1 MEGNDLVAD
10 LDAFLASHE
19 AELVEFRRDLHA
31 NPETGYNEHRTTR
44 RVALRLAA
52 AGLRP
57 VILPKGTGL
66 IVDVGTDVYAE
77 RSVVA
82 LRADIDALPMADE
95 KNVPYMSTVP
105 GVCHAC
111 GHDVHTTILLG
122 TGLFLA
128 QQAAAGLLPGRVRL
142 IFQPSEELGTGA
154 LDVLAAGGLAS
165 VGRAF
170 ALHCDPRLDAGQ
182 LGVRTG
188 AITAACDKVTVRV
201 TGPGGHTARPHLTAD
216 LVFAL
221 GKIVTELPAALSRR
235 VDPRSSLSL
244 VWGHVS
250 AGSAPNA
257 IPDVGV
263 VTGTVRTLDD
273 EAWHGAPDL
282 LKELI
287 SGVASA
293 YGVTAELDY
302 ERNVPPTV
310 NDPESAAI
318 FAAAGT
324 AVLGEGGVVHT
335 PQSLGGEDF
344 AWVLESVPG
353 ALARLG
359 TRVPGSADQFDLHQP
374 TFDVDERAIGVGVK
388 VMAATAFTA
397 LWDEGAAQPVPPAQ
411 SASPR
416 RPDAYSASVRRPDAY
431 SASARRPD
439 AHPAGAYPAGAYPAE
454 AYPAEAYPPD
464 AYPPV
469 TSGSDAYPAEAYQSE
484 AYPPDA
490 YPVGAA
496 PAEAY
501 QATREAYPA
510 PHGDAYSAP
519 RDASPDAY
527 PAPGDAFSAAS
538 ADSYQPSDVYSA
550 GVYKPS
556 AHPSDLYPA
565 TVQSV
570 QPQQYR
576 QPRQYRQPQSPR
588 AVGA

>member
-10 LDAFLASHE
+10 LDAFLTSHE

-57 VILPKGTGL
+57 AILPKGTGL
-66 IVDVGTDVYAE
+66 IVDIGTDIYAE

-95 KNVPYMSTVP
+95 KGVPYASTVP

-142 IFQPSEELGTGA
+142 LFQPAEELGTGA
-154 LDVLAAGGLAS
+154 LDVLAAGGLSS

-170 ALHCDPRLDAGQ
+170 ALHCDPRLDAGL

-250 AGSAPNA
+250 AGNAPNA
-257 IPDVGV
+257 IPDVGIV
-263 VTGTVRTLDD
+263 SGTIRTLDD

-287 SGVASA
+287 DTVALA

-310 NDPESAAI
+310 NDPESAAM
-318 FAAAGT
+318 FTAAGT
-324 AVLGEGGVVHT
+324 AVLGPGGVVHT

-344 AWVLESVPG
+344 AWLLESVPG

-374 TFDVDERAIGVGVK
+374 TFDVDERAIGVGVR
-388 VMAATAFTA
+388 VLAATAITA
-397 LWDEGAAQPVPPAQ
+397 LWDETAAQPTPPSPSR
-411 SASPR
+411 SAGTYPADAYPP
-416 RPDAYSASVRRPDAY
+416 PDAYPSD
-431 SASARRPD
+431 
-439 AHPAGAYPAGAYPAE
+439 
-454 AYPAEAYPPD
+454 AYPPD
-464 AYPPV
+464 AYSPATHPAIAGAAPD
-469 TSGSDAYPAEAYQSE
+469 SFQPDAYQPDAYQPDAYQPDGRQLGIRPSDPYPSDAYPPSPRQPG
-484 AYPPDA
+484 AYPTDI
-490 YPVGAA
+490 
-496 PAEAY
+496 
-501 QATREAYPA
+501 
-510 PHGDAYSAP
+510 
-519 RDASPDAY
+519 
-527 PAPGDAFSAAS
+527 
-538 ADSYQPSDVYSA
+538 
-550 GVYKPS
+550 
-556 AHPSDLYPA
+556 
-565 TVQSV
+565 QS
-570 QPQQYR
+570 QQYR
-576 QPRQYRQPQSPR
+576 KSRQYHQPQSSR
-588 AVGA
+588 VAGA